1 MQIVIVGSGIC
12 GLGTALLLARDGH
25 DVTMLERD
33 ADPLPPTA
41 AAAWDGWARKG
52 VAQFHQPHN
61 FMPGL
66 RLLLEADLPDMQPA
80 LAAAGASRFDFVNPL
95 PPFFTDRSPRPID
108 EQLWTLTARRPA
120 GEWVFANAVRHEPRI
135 TVRNGVHV
143 TGVLTGAPVMN
154 GTPHIVGVRTAEG
167 EEVRADLVIDASG
180 RQSRSPQW
188 LEAAGARAPY
198 EEQADSGFT
207 YYTRYFSGQTPER
220 RAGALMHLGSMSLLT
235 LPGDNGTY
243 SVTVFTGTGDQPLK
257 NLRHEHRWT
266 RVVQA
271 CPLHAHWLDGVPITG
286 VLAMSGVVDRYR
298 RFVVDGAPVAT
309 GFAAVADA
317 WACTNP
323 SAGRGLTVGFKHAR
337 LLRDVLRDT
346 AGEARAF
353 IEEFDRRTEAE
364 AAPWYHAQIAMDR
377 ARHADLEAIR
387 EGRPLPPPSDPL
399 AHSIRALLMTMIASA
414 DLFRAAL
421 EYVATITPVQ
431 EILRRPAVADAIQG
445 AAAAMSGMPPP
456 PMPAPNR
463 AQLLELVS

>member
-1 MQIVIVGSGIC
+1 MRIVIVGSGIC
-12 GLGTALLLARDGH
+12 GLGAALLLARDGH
-25 DVTMLERD
+25 EVTVLERD

-41 AAAWDGWARKG
+41 GEAWDSWPRKG

-66 RLLLEADLPDMQPA
+66 RLLLEAELPDMQPA
-80 LAAAGASRFDFVNPL
+80 LAAAGASRFDFINPL
-95 PPFFTDRSPRPID
+95 PPFITDRSPRPID

-120 GEWVFANAVRHEPRI
+120 GEWVFANAVRREPRI
-135 TVRNGVHV
+135 TVRRGASVAGLV
-143 TGVLTGAPVMN
+143 TGTAVLD
-154 GTPHIVGVRTAEG
+154 GTPHIVGVRTGDG
-167 EEVRADLVIDASG
+167 EEIRADLVVDASG

-188 LEAAGARAPY
+188 LEAVGGRAPY
-198 EEQADSGFT
+198 EEHADSGFT
-207 YYTRYFSGQTPER
+207 YYTRYFSGPVPER
-220 RAGALMHLGSMSLLT
+220 RAGTLMHLGSMSLLT

-243 SVTVFTGTGDQPLK
+243 SVTIFTGTGDQPLK
-257 NLRHEHRWT
+257 NLRHEDRWT
-266 RVVQA
+266 RVLQA
-271 CPLHAHWLDGVPITG
+271 CPLHAHWLNGEPITD

-337 LLRDVLRDT
+337 VLRDVLRDT
-346 AGEARAF
+346 AGDPRTF
-353 IEEFDRRTEAE
+353 VEEFDRRTEADV
-364 AAPWYHAQIAMDR
+364 APWYHAQIAMDR

-387 EGRPLPPPSDPL
+387 EGRAPAPPSDPL
-399 AHSIRALLMTMIASA
+399 ARSIMGLMMSMAASA
-414 DLFRAAL
+414 DLFRLAL
-421 EYVATITPVQ
+421 EYVATITPAQ
-431 EILRRPAVADAIQG
+431 EILRRPGVADAIQG
-445 AAAAMSGMPPP
+445 ATTAMRGMPPP